1 LVIELPKG
9 RHDMGMMEWCA
20 EREFEGM
27 GMMGGGIM
35 DGPPLFLFLP
45 ILFFVWLLG
54 LAVVA
59 GVGVWAVRRFREQNS
74 SL

>member
-1 LVIELPKG
+1 MV
-9 RHDMGMMEWCA
+9 
-20 EREFEGM
+20 
-27 GMMGGGIM
+27 
-35 DGPPLFLFLP
+35 DGPHLFLLLP

-59 GVGVWAVRRFREQNS
+59 GVGVWAVRRFREQDS

>member
-1 LVIELPKG
+1 
-9 RHDMGMMEWCA
+9 MGMMAWCA
-20 EREFEGM
+20 ERKFEGM
-27 GMMGGGIM
+27 GMMGGGM
-35 DGPPLFLFLP
+35 VDGPHLFLLLP

-59 GVGVWAVRRFREQNS
+59 GVGVWAVRRFREQDS

>member
-1 LVIELPKG
+1 
-9 RHDMGMMEWCA
+9 MGMMEWCA

-27 GMMGGGIM
+27 GMMSGGII
-35 DGPPLFLFLP
+35 DGPPLFLLLP

-59 GVGVWAVRRFREQNS
+59 GVGVWAVRRFREQDS

>member
-1 LVIELPKG
+1 
-9 RHDMGMMEWCA
+9 MGMMEWCA

-27 GMMGGGIM
+27 GMMGGGMM

-45 ILFFVWLLG
+45 ILFFVWLVG

-59 GVGVWAVRRFREQNS
+59 GVGVWAVRRFREQDS